1 MVRSWAL
8 SADLSRPLSYAALA
22 LALASMLLLVVE
34 LRRRQGGGMAVAATG
49 VLATSLLALA
59 VLRPATV
66 LSRGSLVGPRLI
78 VLADRSRSLD
88 LPGDEGTRRET
99 LGKALGRLKAA
110 AGQAR
115 LKVLGFGTG
124 PAVPWDPAGT
134 SDLPPAPHSDLG
146 AALTSLAALPEE
158 RPASIVV
165 FSDGR
170 LDRPSEDQPGAAVLD
185 ALRGLRVPV
194 HSVSLARTSMP
205 DASIR
210 AVRAAG
216 AAVAHQPLP
225 LTIQIGC
232 EGSLACDDLTVSA
245 RELIDGGPPA
255 LLASGIAHVTQGTAT
270 VELTITLD
278 RAGSRIVE
286 VGIETP
292 SGDTIPDND
301 RRLLAFDVARDRVRV
316 LHVAGRPSYDVRAL
330 RMWLKSNA
338 SVDVVAF
345 FILRTQGDDVNAGED
360 DLALIPFPVHELFSE
375 HLPSFDAVVLQD
387 FNAQP
392 YELLQHLPALAR
404 YVEHGGGLVM
414 VGGPDA
420 FAGGHYAGTR
430 LADVLPVALESSSP
444 SSAAFDL
451 APFKPSYTEVA
462 RSAPALRSLRS
473 FNGDAL
479 PEMAG
484 ANRVGEARPGSSV
497 LWTHPKL
504 KTPSGAPMPILSL
517 GEKGD
522 GRAIALAIDGTYR
535 LAYSALGS
543 ETAGRAH
550 AALWDGLLGWL
561 MRDPRYEPAQ
571 IELEHACLA
580 GVPLSL
586 KIRPLPGSEGM
597 LNVEVRHLE
606 GRQLVARQ
614 EPKHIQGGE
623 PLTFEVG
630 KLEPGGYSARV
641 WVGTGPS
648 TRKEFAC
655 ERGGDEWA
663 DSRPDEARLADIARA
678 TGGTF
683 LRASDAGRVPLP
695 PSTEV
700 AVERRVQ
707 PLLPSWAWSLLAALS
722 VGAHWIARR
731 KIGLA

>member
-22 LALASMLLLVVE
+22 LALASFILLAIE
-34 LRRRQGGGMAVAATG
+34 LRRREGRGILVAATG
-49 VLATSLLALA
+49 LVATGLLTLA

-66 LSRGSLVGPRLI
+66 LSRGSMVGPRLI

-99 LGKALGRLKAA
+99 LNQALARLKSA

-115 LKVLGFGTG
+115 LRVFGFGEGAPT
-124 PAVPWDPAGT
+124 PWDPASAVET
-134 SDLPPAPHSDLG
+134 PPAVHSDLG
-146 AALTSLAALPEE
+146 AALMALAALPEE

-170 LDRPSEDQPGAAVLD
+170 FDRPSEDQAGAAVVEV
-185 ALRGLRVPV
+185 LRGLRVPV
-194 HSVSLARTSMP
+194 HTVSLARTSVP

-232 EGSLACDDLTVSA
+232 DGGLVCEDLTVSA
-245 RELIDGGPPA
+245 RELIEGGPPA
-255 LLASGIAHVTQGTAT
+255 LLASGIAHVTQGSAT
-270 VELTITLD
+270 VELSITLD

-286 VGIETP
+286 VAIQAP
-292 SGDTIPDND
+292 NGDTIPDND

-330 RMWLKSNA
+330 RMWLKSDA

-345 FILRTQGDDVNAGED
+345 FILRTIGDEVNAGED

-404 YVEHGGGLVM
+404 YVEHGGGLIM

-430 LADVLPVALESSSP
+430 LADVLPVALEP
-444 SSAAFDL
+444 GTAPFDL
-451 APFKPSYTEVA
+451 APFKPNYTDVA
-462 RSAPALRSLRS
+462 RNAPALRPLR
-473 FNGDAL
+473 NYNRDAL

-484 ANRVGEARPGSSV
+484 ANRVGDARAGSSV

-504 KTPSGAPMPILSL
+504 KTLSGAPMPILAL

-522 GRAIALAIDGTYR
+522 GRAIALAVDGTYR

-571 IELEHACLA
+571 IELERGCLA
-580 GVPLSL
+580 GVPLAL
-586 KIRPLPGSEGM
+586 KIRPLPGSEGA
-597 LNVEVRHLE
+597 LNVEVAHLE
-606 GRQLVARQ
+606 GRQVVVRMQ
-614 EPKHIQGGE
+614 PKSSEGE
-623 PLTFEVG
+623 PLTVDVG
-630 KLEPGGYSARV
+630 KLEPGAYSARV
-641 WVGTGPS
+641 WVGSGPS
-648 TRKEFAC
+648 TRKDFAC

-663 DSRPDEARLADIARA
+663 DSRPDEARLRDIARA
-678 TGGTF
+678 TGGEF
-683 LRASDAGRVPLP
+683 LRASNAGQVPLP
-695 PSTEV
+695 AATEV

-707 PLLPSWAWSLLAALS
+707 PVMPSWMWSLLAALS

-731 KIGLA
+731 KTGLA